1 MDELLYQIERLFA
14 TGGGVAGGIGGLVVF
29 FVVLSFLKSLLR
41 VAPPNKLLVVTG
53 RKTRYGDK
61 EVGFSVERGST
72 IVIPYIQTVEYLGLD
87 VLPINVKVEGV
98 NSANG
103 ITLGADATAC
113 VCIDEDD
120 QGMLFSAVE
129 RLMGK
134 DVAQVREQVQ
144 QTLVGNFRGALN
156 KATPLA
162 AIGMQDNHHLE
173 EEVTLAEESTG
184 GDRAL
189 FRQALLEDINSDISS
204 FGMRVVSVSLQKI
217 WDTSNYIGNLAQK
230 TIADKRQ
237 EVEVEESRLKAEAE
251 RAESDA
257 QRRIELSKSQAD
269 EKIVESTEKL
279 EVYRQE
285 SEAQISQAKLEANS
299 NIEEARN
306 RGQRE
311 VEELKNQLKVL
322 QNRADILLKEEMKQQ
337 AAEIMA
343 EGEENAVQVVEKAR
357 NTILR
362 QKAAML
368 SEAGEIGEV
377 VLFVKQQL
385 PHVYEAYR
393 KYAETLDVD
402 TYIEMN
408 NERGFDSVVN
418 RGPESFVRFLRHFEE
433 ATGISV
439 KNLLNTSKSQPA

>member
-1 MDELLYQIERLFA
+1 M
-14 TGGGVAGGIGGLVVF
+14 GGILGLVVF
-29 FVVLSFLKSLLR
+29 FAALSFLKSLLR

-61 EVGFSVERGST
+61 EVGFSVERGRT
-72 IVIPYIQTVEYLGLD
+72 HVIPYIQTVEHLGLD
-87 VLPINVKVEGV
+87 VLPINVRVEGV

-113 VCIDEDD
+113 VCIDDD
-120 QGMLFSAVE
+120 NPAMLYSAVE

-134 DVAQVREQVQ
+134 DVEQVREQVQ

-156 KATPLA
+156 KATPLE
-162 AIGMQDNHHLE
+162 AIGMTDNHHLE
-173 EEVTLAEESTG
+173 GEVTLSEDSAG

-237 EVEVEESRLKAEAE
+237 EVEVEEARLKADAE
-251 RAESDA
+251 NAESDS
-257 QRRIELSKSQAD
+257 QKRIQVATNQAE
-269 EKIVESTEKL
+269 EKIVEVQERL

-285 SEAQISQAKLEANS
+285 SEANINQAVLEATS
-299 NIEEARN
+299 SIAEARN
-306 RGQRE
+306 RGQKE
-311 VEELKNQLKVL
+311 VEELKNELKIL
-322 QNRADILLKEEMKQQ
+322 KNRSDILLLEEMKQK
-337 AAEIMA
+337 AAEILA
-343 EGEENAVQVVEKAR
+343 EGEESSAQIVEKAR

-362 QKAAML
+362 QKAQLL
-368 SEAGEIGEV
+368 SEAGSAGEV

-385 PHVYEAYR
+385 PHL
-393 KYAETLDVD
+393 YASYQRYASEIGVD

-418 RGPESFVRFLRHFEE
+418 RGPEAFVKFLRHFEE
-433 ATGISV
+433 ATGISI
-439 KNLLNTSKSQPA
+439 KNFLTSNPKTA